1 MTRQSAPSLPEDE
14 EMDLVGEPYPD
25 QESLLPGNG
34 SEAPDPPRVSRK
46 NPDISQEPESER
58 VIQPEPAVREPL

>member
-1 MTRQSAPSLPEDE
+1 
-14 EMDLVGEPYPD
+14 MDMVGEPYPD
-25 QESLLPGNG
+25 QESLLPGND